1 MLTEEVDIDFAHGD
15 LDTEIQDIFN
25 KMARERLRLY
35 EKM

>member
-1 MLTEEVDIDFAHGD
+1 MLTEEMDIVFAHGG

-25 KMARERLRLY
+25 KTAHERSRLY